1 MKTRLPIFASVVIGL
16 AALGY
21 TAWLHHRM
29 DSLAEQ
35 ALARREA
42 ALVAHWAPRLE
53 AIYDALAA
61 PSHGVR
67 PSPPASFEDVL
78 DVFVTILDALP
89 VSEAPKEPE
98 APKE

>member
-1 MKTRLPIFASVVIGL
+1 MKARLPIIASVVISL

-21 TAWLHHRM
+21 AAWLHHRM

-53 AIYDALAA
+53 AIYDALAD

-67 PSPPASFEDVL
+67 PSRPTSFEDVF

-89 VSEAPKEPE
+89 VSEDPKAPLTE
-98 APKE
+98 